1 MDLLSGAQWECTAT
15 APGAAGEPAEL
26 SDALW
31 WWPAAVPGTAAGSLA
46 GAGVA
51 DAGDRDYD
59 DQDWWFRCR
68 FDAPTTGTGRLRL
81 GGLATVADVWLNG
94 RHLLHSENMF
104 RAHDVGAPLEPGTNE
119 LVVRCAALWPL
130 LGRRRPRPRW
140 KTNLV
145 RHQNLRWYRTSLLG
159 RIPGWT
165 VVPPAVG
172 PWRPVT
178 LEVVDGP
185 LVLERRLHARCEGDG
200 GLVELEARL
209 TGVDPAAVAT
219 LRVGAATAAVVLRPG
234 QATGAGTSE
243 TLGVASLRLP
253 EVARWW
259 PHTHGTPV
267 TYPVALEVGGRTLPL
282 GAVGFRTVTVDRRDG
297 AFELVVNGVPVFVR
311 GAGWMPPDPVR
322 LTTEPSRRDH
332 LLELARAANLNMLRV
347 PATTVYEDQPFF
359 DACDRLGIL
368 IWQDCMIAFCD
379 PPEDEDFVDD
389 LTEELHQHFT
399 AMSGH
404 PSLAVVCGSQEVE
417 EVAAM
422 NGLAPGRRAVALTD
436 KTVPSLLERL
446 LPDVP
451 YVTSNPTG
459 GDLPFRMDTGVSQ
472 YFGVGGYLRPLD
484 DARLAGVRFAA
495 ECLALA
501 VPPEPATVEAM
512 GGAHL
517 AGHDPGWKRAIHH
530 DAGRSWDMEDVRHHY
545 QQLLFGTDPLAERY
559 LDAERALELGRA
571 TCAELVRRVFT
582 EWRRHRS
589 TCAGGLVIALHDLRL
604 GAGWGLVDRCGR
616 PKAPWYALRRVAAP
630 VTVLLTDEGLNG
642 LRAHVVNDTDRPFAG
657 VLEVSLYARGELLV
671 ERGSAPVEAP
681 GRSVVA
687 VDAEGLLE
695 GFRDIGYAYRFAP
708 PAHDV
713 VLVRLLGADGSP
725 VAEEVHLPV
734 GQARPVEPDVGL
746 EAVARRAGGGFE
758 VAVSTRRFAQ
768 WVAVEVPGHLPL
780 DSWFHLAPGTSRTV
794 ALVADPAAPDEASGG
809 GLRGRVRALNSAAGA
824 RLAVAS

>member
-1 MDLLSGAQWECTAT
+1 MDLLSGARWECAAT
-15 APGAAGEPAEL
+15 APGSADEPAEL
-26 SDALW
+26 SNALW

-46 GAGVA
+46 DAGVA
-51 DAGDRDYD
+51 DAADRDYD

-68 FDAPTTGTGRLRL
+68 FDAAGTATGRLRL
-81 GGLATVADVWLNG
+81 GGLATVADVWLNR

-104 RAHDVGAPLEPGTNE
+104 RAHDVDATVEPGTNE
-119 LVVRCAALWPL
+119 LVVRFAALWPL
-130 LGRRRPRPRW
+130 LARRRQRPRW

-178 LEVVDGP
+178 LEVGGGP
-185 LVLERRLHARCEGDG
+185 FVLERQLRARCDGDG

-209 TGVDPAAVAT
+209 SGADPAAAAT
-219 LRVGAATAAVVLRPG
+219 LRVGDATAAVVLRPTR
-234 QATGAGTSE
+234 ATGTGTS
-243 TLGVASLRLP
+243 GVAAIASLRLP
-253 EVARWW
+253 EVDRWW

-267 TYPVALEVGGRTLPL
+267 TYPVTLEVGGHALAL

-297 AFELVVNGVPVFVR
+297 AFEVVVNDVPIFVR
-311 GAGWMPPDPVR
+311 GAGWTPPDPVR
-322 LTTEPSRRDH
+322 LTAEPGGRDH
-332 LLELARAANLNMLRV
+332 LLELARAGNLNMLRV
-347 PATTVYEDQPFF
+347 PATTVYEDEPFF

-368 IWQDCMIAFCD
+368 VWQDCMIAFCD
-379 PPEDEDFVDD
+379 PPEDEAFVDD
-389 LTEELHQHFT
+389 LTEELRQRFT

-422 NGLAPGRRAVALTD
+422 NGLASSRRAVALTD

-446 LPDVP
+446 LPDVA
-451 YVTSNPTG
+451 YVSSNPTG

-545 QQLLFGTDPLAERY
+545 QRVLFGTDPLAERY
-559 LDAERALELGRA
+559 LDAGRALDLGRA
-571 TCAELVRRVFT
+571 TCAELVRRVFS

-589 TCAGGLVIALHDLRL
+589 GCAGGLVIALADLRL

-630 VTVLLTDEGLNG
+630 VAVLLTDEGLNG
-642 LRAHVVNDTDRPFAG
+642 LRAHLVNDTDRPFTG
-657 VLEVSLYARGELLV
+657 VVDIALYARGELLV
-671 ERGSAPVEAP
+671 ERGSAPVEVPA
-681 GRSVVA
+681 RSVVP
-687 VDAEGLLE
+687 VDAEGLLD
-695 GFRDIGYAYRFAP
+695 GFRDITYAYHFAP
-708 PAHDV
+708 PAYDV
-713 VLVRLLGADGSP
+713 VLVRLLGADGGP
-725 VAEEVHLPV
+725 VAEEVHLPI

-746 EAVARRAGGGFE
+746 EARARRAGDVWEVE
-758 VAVSTRRFAQ
+758 VATRRFAQ
-768 WVAVEVPGHLPL
+768 WVTLEVPGHLPL
-780 DSWFHLAPGTSRTV
+780 DSWFHLAPATARTV
-794 ALVADPAAPDEASGG
+794 ALVPDPAAPAEPGGG
-809 GLRGRVRALNSAAGA
+809 GLRGTVRALNSAAGT